1 VSEPNEPD
9 EPNGPG
15 EDEAGPAPRRR
26 HGRVRRWVVRPFV
39 WGLLLV
45 VLVLAVAYLFVES
58 QFAHRRAVALVTTR
72 LSTALGRPIQVG
84 SIDYSFAPLAFELH
98 DLVVPGP
105 RAGDPDFARVA
116 TLRAEFS
123 WRDLRQRVLRLE
135 QIEVVNPYIY
145 IRFNPDGT
153 TNLPSLQSRRDAPR
167 RFEVQIGR
175 VLVQGGT
182 LQLDETRLPLEIDAR
197 TIWGRLIGQ
206 AERGG
211 EGGRRLDA
219 QLIAREVVTTL
230 PNARPYP
237 FLLSVQG
244 SYEPGLIKIAS
255 ARVRGGPHLTAD
267 ARGRFTWQGKDRRLD
282 LTMAA
287 DGSARLANYLGYME
301 EPIDGPFSFRGRF
314 GLVRQDWRWSG
325 RLRSPR
331 IAVLNRDFRDLEAD
345 LLGTRQRLD
354 VDIRRAG
361 YAGGT
366 VAGDVAVQ
374 LAGEQGEAGWPVALD
389 LEYQD
394 LALQPL
400 VQDQFPGE
408 DLPLVDELAG
418 RVSGTLQYRFRHREP
433 VAGSGFAD
441 VRLSGARTEAGRIPI
456 SGRAPLTLRD
466 GVVTSDSIRLT
477 APGQEIQGTGFV
489 LNLDGG
495 NGRFGYRLASQ
506 DVGVLAPLLSE
517 PGEER
522 PFWLPS
528 QGRGTAQGTVELRD
542 GGIRASVVLDLRD
555 AVAPA
560 LAADRVSGS
569 FIVSPAAVED
579 LRLDM
584 AAGGAVLHLT
594 GAVPLEQPG
603 QRPRPLALTLVAER
617 WPVDRLS
624 WFLPEAVSEPGFLGG
639 RVSGLLDLGG
649 TAENL
654 NGRATAE
661 VNGLTVGGFEM
672 GRAQAEVTFAGERIV
687 VEQGVVRSP
696 AGALLIA
703 GSFNGAAEGG
713 GALDFTVDAPA
724 LSLDEPPLRD
734 LLGGEIYGRAALG
747 ALISGTAERPRAT
760 VRLAGRDLGL
770 RGRPLGDA
778 GTAEVLA
785 DWDGQ
790 ALQAS
795 GSLLGLVSFEGG
807 GPLTTERADLSFDVR
822 SDRLGTLA
830 RLAAPQL
837 ADFQG
842 SLLGAAGFTADFGA
856 GTYQGTL
863 RLDDLRLLYEGRTIS
878 NLEPVVA
885 ALTPRGLEIRSLYM
899 GEAGTESELFVA
911 GTVGLGGETHETV
924 PLDLRVQSTVSAA
937 WIELFAPDLEVAG
950 FLDVLATVRGTLE
963 EPRLNGQGVVRDGRL
978 VLPDFPQQ
986 LENISGPI
994 YFNRDRVQLGG
1005 VRARLGRGTLTASGF
1020 VVLGTPLSYELGVRA
1035 ENVSFAWEGFLL
1047 RGDADL
1053 AVEPSGPG
1061 RIIRGAIQLDQAAY
1075 RSNVETDLFRLL
1087 EGALRRERQ
1096 QVEQVDEALAQT
1108 QLNIRIEGDEALLI
1122 RNNVADL
1129 RGGVEL
1135 TIRGSLADPAPTG
1148 TVFLEPGGK
1157 LLYADNEYE
1166 IEQAQLTFQNR
1177 LDPYIDLRARTEIR
1191 NYDIVL
1197 GLSGTLERLNP
1208 TFSSDAGL
1216 ADLEVLALLST
1227 GQELQDEGRLLLPGE
1242 RPESDVRASEFLAG
1256 QAAVA
1261 LSQRVNTLFGFDR
1274 FQISPLPPESG
1285 RSISG
1290 VQVTVGKRVS
1300 RDIFVTVTT
1309 NPAASSEYIA
1319 RLEWQVGRNLVL
1331 VMTRNEK
1338 DNTWAADFEWE
1349 RRY

>member
-1 VSEPNEPD
+1 MSEPD
-9 EPNGPG
+9 EPTEPG
-15 EDEAGPAPRRR
+15 AEELPPAPRRR

-72 LSTALGRPIQVG
+72 LSTALGRPIEVG
-84 SIDYSFAPLAFELH
+84 SVDYSFAPLAFELH
-98 DLVVPGP
+98 DVVVPGP
-105 RAGDPDFARVA
+105 RPTDPDFARVA
-116 TLRAEFS
+116 TLRAQFS

-153 TNLPSLQSRRDAPR
+153 TNLPALQSRKDAPR

-244 SYEPGLIKIAS
+244 SYEPGLIKIAR

-267 ARGRFTWQGKDRRLD
+267 AQGQFTWQGKDRRLA
-282 LTMAA
+282 LTFAA

-301 EPIDGPFSFRGRF
+301 EPIDGPFSLRGRF
-314 GLVRQDWRWSG
+314 DLVRQDWRWSG

-331 IAVLNRDFRDLEAD
+331 IAVLNRDFRGLEAD

-354 VDIRRAG
+354 VDVRRAG

-366 VAGDVAVQ
+366 VTGAIAVQ
-374 LAGEQGEAGWPVALD
+374 LAGERGEAGWPVELD
-389 LEYQD
+389 LEYEG

-418 RVSGTLQYRFRHREP
+418 RVSGTLQYRFFHREA

-477 APGQEIQGTGFV
+477 APGQEIQGNGFV
-489 LNLDGG
+489 LNLGG
-495 NGRFGYRLASQ
+495 RDPGSGRFDYRLASQ

-528 QGRGTAQGTVELRD
+528 QGRGTAQGTVEFRD
-542 GGIRASVVLDLRD
+542 GNIRASVGLDLRD

-569 FIVSPAAVED
+569 FTVSPAAVED

-617 WPVDRLS
+617 WPIDRLS
-624 WFLPEAVSEPGFLGG
+624 WFLPAAVSEPGFLGG

-649 TAENL
+649 TGENL

-661 VNGLTVGGFEM
+661 VNGLTVGGFAM

-687 VEQGVVRSP
+687 VEQGVVRAP
-696 AGALLIA
+696 AGDILIA
-703 GSFNGAAEGG
+703 GSFNGASGGG

-807 GPLTTERADLSFDVR
+807 GALTTERADLSFDVR

-830 RLAAPQL
+830 RLAAPQV

-842 SLLGAAGFTADFGA
+842 SLLGTAGFTADFGA
-856 GTYQGTL
+856 GSYQGTL
-863 RLDDLRLLYEGRTIS
+863 RLAELRLLYEGRTIS

-885 ALTPRGLEIRSLYM
+885 AFTPRGLEIRSLYM

-911 GTVGLGGETHETV
+911 GTVGLGGETRETV

-950 FLDVLATVRGTLE
+950 FLDVLATVRGTVE
-963 EPRLNGQGVVRDGRL
+963 DPRLNGQGVVREGRL
-978 VLPDFPQQ
+978 LLPGFPQQ

-1005 VRARLGRGTLTASGF
+1005 VRARMGRGTLTATGF
-1020 VVLGTPLSYELGVRA
+1020 VVLGAPLSYELGVRA

-1061 RIIRGAIQLDQAAY
+1061 RVIRGAVQLDQAAY

-1087 EGALRRERQ
+1087 QGALRREGQ
-1096 QVEQVDEALAQT
+1096 QVEQVDEMLAQT
-1108 QLNIRIEGDEALLI
+1108 QLNIRIEGEDALVI

-1129 RGGVEL
+1129 RGGIEM
-1135 TIRGSLADPAPTG
+1135 TIRGTLADPAPTG
-1148 TVFLEPGGK
+1148 TVILEPGGK

-1177 LDPYIDLRARTEIR
+1177 LEPYIDLRARTEIR

-1197 GLSGTLERLNP
+1197 GLSGTVEQLRP

-1227 GQELQDEGRLLLPGE
+1227 GQELQDEERLLLPGD
-1242 RPESDVRASEFLAG
+1242 RPESDVRASQFLAG

-1274 FQISPLPPESG
+1274 FRISPLPPESG
-1285 RSISG
+1285 RSLGG
-1290 VQVTVGKRVS
+1290 VQLTVGKRVS
-1300 RDIFVTVTT
+1300 RDIFVTYAT
-1309 NPAASSEYIA
+1309 NPADSEQYIV
-1319 RLEWQVGRNLVL
+1319 RLEWQFSRNLVL
-1331 VMTRNEK
+1331 VATRNGE
-1338 DNTWAADFEWE
+1338 DDTYAVDLEWE